1 MRGTRLRTAPFLS
14 ANGVKRGGEFAK
26 KAEIANILFNIMN
39 EKRARRGYK
48 CRKGIAAFR
57 EGYEQHGRHGDVKR
71 DGKKKWKKVLTK
83 ACGGGIIAK
92 LSDERDK
99 RAKPR

>member
-1 MRGTRLRTAPFLS
+1 MRR
-14 ANGVKRGGEFAK
+14 K
-26 KAEIANILFNIMN
+26 KGQKE
-39 EKRARRGYK
+39 
-48 CRKGIAAFR
+48 
-57 EGYEQHGRHGDVKR
+57 
-71 DGKKKWKKVLTK
+71 KWKKVLTK

>member
-1 MRGTRLRTAPFLS
+1 MQKAMRR
-14 ANGVKRGGEFAK
+14 K
-26 KAEIANILFNIMN
+26 K
-39 EKRARRGYK
+39 G
-48 CRKGIAAFR
+48 RK
-57 EGYEQHGRHGDVKR
+57 E
-71 DGKKKWKKVLTK
+71 KWKKVLTK

>member
-1 MRGTRLRTAPFLS
+1 
-14 ANGVKRGGEFAK
+14 
-26 KAEIANILFNIMN
+26 MN
-39 EKRARRGYK
+39 EKRAKRGYK
-48 CRKGIAAFR
+48 CRKGIAAFW
-57 EGYEQHGRHGDVKR
+57 EGYEQHGRQYGVKKGR
-71 DGKKKWKKVLTK
+71 KEKWKKVLTK